1 MTSATTIG
9 FLGIGLMGVP
19 MSSNLVK
26 AGYPLNVWNRTAAKA
41 DPVVALGARRAGSP
55 EAATAG
61 ADVVILML
69 ENGPIVREVL
79 FEQGAVQGLR
89 PGALVIDMSSIPPD
103 FAREHARRLKADH
116 QVDHLDAPVS
126 GGTVGAAA
134 ATLAI
139 MAGGEPAIFE
149 RARPILEKMGRPTL
163 VGPAGS
169 GQLAKLCNQAIVGI
183 NIVAVSEALLLAA
196 AGGADPA
203 AVRKA
208 ITGGFADSTVLQIHG
223 QRMIERRFLPGGRSQ
238 VHLKDLNSVLDAA
251 REAKL
256 ALPLSEKT
264 REIFKSL
271 VEIGGGRYDQSAALL
286 ALEHM
291 NKPARVGTAP
301 DVLPAD

>member
-1 MTSATTIG
+1 MTAIA
-9 FLGIGLMGVP
+9 FLGIGLMGDP

-26 AGYPLNVWNRTAAKA
+26 AGYPVTVWNRSVAKT
-41 DPVVALGARRAGSP
+41 DPVVKLGAKRADSP
-55 EAATAG
+55 EAATRG
-61 ADVVILML
+61 ADLVILML
-69 ENGPIVREVL
+69 ENGPIVRDVL
-79 FEQGAVQGLR
+79 FQQGAAKGLK

-103 FAREHARRLKADH
+103 YAKEHARRLKAEFK
-116 QVDHLDAPVS
+116 VDHLDAPVS

-139 MAGGEPAIFE
+139 MAGGEPAVFE

-183 NIVAVSEALLLAA
+183 NIIAVSEALLLAA

-208 ITGGFADSTVLQIHG
+208 ITGGFADSMILQVHG
-223 QRMIERRFLPGGRSQ
+223 QRMIERKFLPGGRSQ
-238 VHLKDLNSVLDAA
+238 VHLKDLNSVMDAA
-251 REAKL
+251 HASKL
-256 ALPLSEKT
+256 TLPLSEKT
-264 REIFKSL
+264 REIFKYL

-286 ALEHM
+286 AIEHM

-301 DVLPAD
+301 DTLPTD

>member
-1 MTSATTIG
+1 MTTIG
-9 FLGIGLMGVP
+9 FLGIGLMGEP
-19 MSSNLVK
+19 MSANLVK
-26 AGYPLNVWNRTAAKA
+26 AGHAVTVWNRSAAKT
-41 DPVVALGARRAGSP
+41 DPVVKLGAKRAGSP
-55 EAATAG
+55 EAATRD
-61 ADVVILML
+61 ADVIITML
-69 ENGPIVREVL
+69 ENGPIVRDVL
-79 FEQGAVQGLR
+79 FEQGAAKGIKA
-89 PGALVIDMSSIPPD
+89 GALVIDMSSIPPD
-103 FAREHARRLKADH
+103 YAREHAKRLKAERKA
-116 QVDHLDAPVS
+116 DHLDAPVS

-139 MAGGEPAIFE
+139 MAGGEPAVFE

-163 VGPAGS
+163 VGPSGS

-208 ITGGFADSTVLQIHG
+208 ISGGFADSTVLQVHG
-223 QRMIERRFLPGGRSQ
+223 QRMIERKFLPGGRSQ

-256 ALPLSEKT
+256 DLPLSKAT
-264 REIFKSL
+264 RDLFKLL

-286 ALEHM
+286 AIEHL

-301 DVLPAD
+301 DILPKD